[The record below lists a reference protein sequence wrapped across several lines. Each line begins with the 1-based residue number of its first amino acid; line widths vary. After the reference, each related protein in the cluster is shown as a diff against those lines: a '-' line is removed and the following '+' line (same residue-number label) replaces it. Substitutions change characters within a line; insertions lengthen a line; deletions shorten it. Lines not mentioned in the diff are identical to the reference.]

1 MTTTKSNLIILTL
14 LPCVLLSA
22 GSFAV
27 AQQGSK
33 VVTQTSPDILVANL
47 YKQHKRRS
55 PFFQTRSRTL
65 LDLYFEKSLGDLIW
79 KDAVRSKGEVG
90 LLDGDPLYNA
100 QDMEIKHFAVHKP
113 VFANGKAE
121 VIVSFENFG
130 KKEQIVFVLV
140 PRRGVWKI
148 SNLRYSDGTDLVTIL
163 SARSAAAPNKSE
175 IKVVHEPTRKSR
187 VFVVVISCSFV

>member
-22 GSFAV
+22 GSFAG

-113 VFANGKAE
+113 VFPHGTAALTA
-121 VIVSFENFG
+121 SF
-130 KKEQIVFVLV
+130 
-140 PRRGVWKI
+140 
-148 SNLRYSDGTDLVTIL
+148 
-163 SARSAAAPNKSE
+163 
-175 IKVVHEPTRKSR
+175 
-187 VFVVVISCSFV
+187 